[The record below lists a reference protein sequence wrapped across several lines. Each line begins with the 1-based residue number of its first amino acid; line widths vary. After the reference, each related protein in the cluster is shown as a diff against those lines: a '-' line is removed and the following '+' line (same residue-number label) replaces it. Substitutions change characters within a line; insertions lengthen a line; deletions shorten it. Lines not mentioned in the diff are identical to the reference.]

1 MKPTIKYLFI
11 SLFIIISCNSIFAQG
26 QIKGTITDSTS
37 QSLLIG
43 ANVYL
48 MGTSLGASTDI
59 EGEYLISNIPVDTY
73 TVKVSYIGYETKNFD
88 VEVFDNKTT
97 LLDVQ
102 LIPEV
107 LEGEV
112 VVITGQAL
120 GQASAINQQL
130 TSNTITNVISEEKIQ
145 ELPDANVA
153 ETIGRLPGVSI
164 TRSGGE
170 ANKIIVRGMSDTYAY
185 VTLDGVK
192 VPTTDALERGTDL
205 SLISQNNLAGIELY
219 KALTPDMEADAIAGS
234 VNLLTRKASSEGII
248 RAVLRGGYN
257 ELMQS
262 AQQYSLSFRYSER
275 FFDEL
280 LGLQL
285 SGNFEKK
292 IRSNELIDLDY
303 DQNILNQ
310 TSYFI
315 NNFSVRFT
323 DEDRIRRGGN
333 LILDI
338 NTPDDGVIKLN
349 TVYNYTK
356 RDFIEH
362 QRNYPNGGG
371 TAQTGG
377 VTYDY
382 RDREQEINF
391 FTSSLTGDNYLL
403 GLDLT
408 WGLAFAQSK
417 TVHPFDYHMFF
428 TEPSINDSVNNVYAG
443 MGNPPQIKDNPEQ
456 LIDYAYNNFD
466 AATLSEA
473 FYRTQDNLDKN
484 IEAYL
489 NLSKD
494 YNISS
499 QLSGVIKIGGR
510 YRTKDRENNT
520 TQTYAPYYL
529 GNWKGYEKLADGT
542 IVPKDLS
549 GTYFE
554 PFYLRYLEN
563 PQFIGLPFV
572 ESLDDIPK
580 SRVINDLYSLY
591 PLINRDKLRQW
602 YDLNKN
608 GISPNG
614 AIPEYYNDP
623 AVANEYYDITESVGA
638 GYIMNTLNIGQSIV
652 FIAGVRVEA
661 EDNDYK
667 NKYSTIRFASFPAS
681 AVVPRDTTAHY
692 SETVWLPNFQLLYKA
707 TDFLN
712 IRLAAYKALARPDF
726 NMRLNTYFAWRGA
739 TVGSNQQLYRGNPNL
754 KTAKAWNFEI
764 NTSFYGN
771 KIGLISL
778 SVFYKEIEDMYHM
791 LNQIN
796 TSGSALLI
804 DLGLGPQNL
813 QPGSYQLTVP
823 YNSPDPSKVWGLEFE
838 QQTNFTFLPGLLQ
851 NIVLSYN
858 LSFIRSETTII
869 GVTTDTTYVTVPGF
883 PVPIPEYSE
892 RPITMKQELE
902 NQPKFFGNLS
912 LGYDIGG
919 FSGRIGVFHQSDYF
933 SSFSPTG
940 RSDRI
945 IGAYTRLDLALKYQA
960 WEFLTFLLNVSN
972 LTNIDEDDLIDN
984 KPNGYTLLNTRE
996 RYGITMD
1003 FGVRVDL

>member
-48 MGTSLGASTDI
+48 TGTSLGASTDI
-59 EGEYLISNIPVDTY
+59 EGEYFISNIPAGSY

-88 VEVFDNKTT
+88 VEALDNKTT

-102 LIPEV
+102 LVPEV

-170 ANKIIVRGMSDTYAY
+170 ANKIILRGMSDTYAY
-185 VTLDGVK
+185 VTVDGVK

-219 KALTPDMEADAIAGS
+219 KALTPDMEADAIAGA

-248 RAVLRGGYN
+248 RAVIRGGYN
-257 ELMQS
+257 EVMNS
-262 AQQYSLSFRYSER
+262 AKEYSFSFRYSER

-280 LGLQL
+280 FGLQL
-285 SGNFEKK
+285 SGNFEQR
-292 IRSNELIDLDY
+292 IRSNELADLDY

-315 NNFSVRFT
+315 NNFSLRFT
-323 DEDRIRRGGN
+323 DEERIRRGGN

-338 NTPDDGVIKLN
+338 NTPDGGVIKLN

-377 VTYDY
+377 VSYDY

-391 FTSSLTGDNYLL
+391 FTSSLTGDNRLL
-403 GLDLT
+403 EMDLT

-417 TVHPFDYHMFF
+417 TFHPYDYHMFF
-428 TEPSINDSVNNVYAG
+428 TEPSINGESG
-443 MGNPPQIKDNPEQ
+443 MRVAPQIQDSPEQ
-456 LIDYAYNNFD
+456 LIDYAYNNFN

-484 IEAYL
+484 LEAYL

-494 YNISS
+494 YNLSG
-499 QLSGVIKIGGR
+499 QLSGVVKFGGR
-510 YRTKDRENNT
+510 YRTKDRRNNT

-529 GNWKGYEKLADGT
+529 GNWKANERLPDGR

-549 GTYFE
+549 GTYYDA
-554 PFYLRYLEN
+554 FYQRYLEN
-563 PQFIGLPFV
+563 PQHIGLPFF
-572 ESLDDIPK
+572 ETLDDPAK
-580 SRVINDLYSLY
+580 SRLLNDLYTLY

-602 YDLNKN
+602 YELNQY
-608 GISPNG
+608 GVSPNG

-623 AVANEYYDITESVGA
+623 AVATEFYDITESVGA
-638 GYIMNTLNIGQSIV
+638 AYIMNTLNFGQSV
-652 FIAGVRVEA
+652 MFIAGLRVEN

-681 AVVPRDTTAHY
+681 TVVPRDTTAAY
-692 SETVWLPNFQLLYKA
+692 SETVWLPNFQLLYRA

-712 IRLAAYKALARPDF
+712 IRLAAYRALARPDF
-726 NMRLNTYFAWRGA
+726 NMRLNTFFAWRGA

-764 NTSFYGN
+764 NTSFFGN

-778 SVFYKEIEDMYHM
+778 SVFYKQIDDMYHM

-858 LSFIRSETTII
+858 FSIIRSETTII
-869 GVTTDTTYVTVPGF
+869 GVTTDTTYITVPGIPF
-883 PVPIPEYSE
+883 PVPQYTE
-892 RPITMKQELE
+892 RTITTKQDLE
-902 NQPKFFGNLS
+902 NQPRFFGNVS

-919 FSGRIGVFHQSDYF
+919 FSGRIAVFHQSEYF
-933 SSFSPTG
+933 RSFSPSG

-945 IGAYTRLDLALKYQA
+945 VGAYTRLDLAFTYKA
-960 WEFLTFLLNVSN
+960 WNFLTFLLNVSN
-972 LTNIDEDDLIDN
+972 LTNIEEEDLIDN

-996 RYGITMD
+996 RYGLTMD
-1003 FGVRVDL
+1003 FGVRIDL